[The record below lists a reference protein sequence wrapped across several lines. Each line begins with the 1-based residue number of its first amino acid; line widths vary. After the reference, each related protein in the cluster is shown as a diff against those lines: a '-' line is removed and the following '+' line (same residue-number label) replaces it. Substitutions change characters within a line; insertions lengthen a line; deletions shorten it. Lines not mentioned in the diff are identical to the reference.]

1 MRKARQPVAGEDYP
15 STWSE
20 FLAWFPDDE
29 ACSRYLQRLRW
40 PRGFLCPS
48 CGASGEPYQATR
60 ARLVCASCEYQASV
74 TAGTIF
80 DKTRTPLT
88 VWFAAAWHIT
98 IQKHGMSALGLQ
110 RALGLGSYQTAW
122 TMIHRFRRAMVRP
135 ERERLRGKVEVDEI
149 YLAIG
154 ERSTSRAG
162 KRLKKEGKTT
172 KIPVMVAVEVL
183 APKGIGRIRL
193 RRVEGP
199 TIECADQFVRE
210 HVAPATVLRTDGSA
224 IYFPLKAHGYR
235 HRRTI
240 ANDLATGKR
249 RELPAVNRVVSLLK
263 RWLLGTH
270 QGAVQPGQLDHY
282 LEEFTF
288 RFNRRHSRSRGMLFY
303 RLLTQ
308 ACRTD
313 PITYRD
319 VVDGASS

>member
-1 MRKARQPVAGEDYP
+1 M
-15 STWSE
+15 
-20 FLAWFPDDE
+20 
-29 ACSRYLQRLRW
+29 CS
-40 PRGFLCPS
+40 S
-48 CGASGEPYQATR
+48 CGH
-60 ARLVCASCEYQASV
+60 QASV

-88 VWFAAAWHIT
+88 LWFAAAWHIT

-110 RALGLGSYQTAW
+110 RVLGLGSYQTAW
-122 TMIHRFRRAMVRP
+122 TMVHRFRRAMVRP
-135 ERERLRGKVEVDEI
+135 DRERLRGKVEVDEI

-154 ERSTSRAG
+154 ERSTSRVR
-162 KRLKKEGKTT
+162 KRLKKEGKRT
-172 KIPVMVAVEVL
+172 KIPVLVAVEVL
-183 APKGIGRIRL
+183 APRGIGRIRM
-193 RRVEGP
+193 RRVEGA
-199 TIECADQFVRE
+199 TIECAEQFVRE
-210 HVAPATVLRTDGSA
+210 HVEPATVLRTDGSA

-235 HRRTI
+235 HQRTVVH
-240 ANDLATGKR
+240 DLASGTR
-249 RELPAVNRVVSLLK
+249 RELPAANRVTSLLR

-288 RFNRRHSRSRGMLFY
+288 RFNRRHSLSRGMLFY

-319 VVDGASS
+319 VVDGAPS